1 MSALVPSMGKPL
13 PSAKPPLG
21 RRPAE
26 RSMSLTP
33 NGSPKSGPSAMTCVG
48 SICRIAFSLPF
59 NAWARLRDWACQSR
73 RAAGPSSNQFVKR
86 FTVRLLIQNDEATTN
101 RADVRK
107 QACRDQIAI
116 IADIDEACTL
126 SFRMLLC

>member
-1 MSALVPSMGKPL
+1 MTERDCVKIALK
-13 PSAKPPLG
+13 
-21 RRPAE
+21 
-26 RSMSLTP
+26 
-33 NGSPKSGPSAMTCVG
+33 
-48 SICRIAFSLPF
+48 
-59 NAWARLRDWACQSR
+59 NAGLKFAVDWACQSR

-116 IADIDEACTL
+116 IADINEACTL